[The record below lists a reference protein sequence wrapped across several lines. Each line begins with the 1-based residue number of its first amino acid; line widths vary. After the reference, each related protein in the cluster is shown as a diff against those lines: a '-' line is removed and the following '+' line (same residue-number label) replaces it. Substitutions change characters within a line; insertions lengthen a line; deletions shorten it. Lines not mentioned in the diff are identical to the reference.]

1 MTIQGLGYIGFSV
14 KDPGAFGAFAEDVL
28 GLTSAGPSRYR
39 LDEQAW
45 RLGVEAGEADDLAFV
60 GLEVAGPDALAE
72 IAARLTAAGVDVAEP
87 DPELAIDRAVEDLIV
102 CHDPDGLAVE
112 IYHGARQGESPAP
125 FGFVTGEQGLGHV
138 VLATANIEAARRFW
152 RDLLGFRLSDIIALD
167 IGRGASLDLEFF
179 HCNPRHHTVALVP
192 APGPKRMHHFMLQ
205 VQTLDAVG
213 HGLERAQAAGA
224 PITST
229 LGRHTND
236 LMLSFYARTPAGF
249 EVEYGWGA
257 RTVDDATWE
266 IGRYDATSLWGH
278 KHG

>member
-1 MTIQGLGYIGFSV
+1 MTIQSLGYMGFSV
-14 KDPGAFGAFAEDVL
+14 QDPGAFGAFAENVL
-28 GLTSAGPSRYR
+28 GVSPVGASRYR
-39 LDEQAW
+39 LDDQVW
-45 RLGVEAGEADDLAFV
+45 RLSVEAGEADDLAFV
-60 GLEVAGPDALAE
+60 GLEVAGPDALVE
-72 IAARLTAAGVDVAEP
+72 IAARLTAAGVDVGKP
-87 DPELAIDRAVEDLIV
+87 DPDVAIDRAVEDLIV
-102 CHDPDGLAVE
+102 CQDPGGLTVE

-125 FGFVTGEQGLGHV
+125 AGFVTGEQGLGHV
-138 VLATANIEAARRFW
+138 VLATAHMDASRRFW
-152 RDLLGFRLSDIIALD
+152 RDLLGFKLSDIIALD
-167 IGRGASLDLEFF
+167 IGRGHRLEMEFL
-179 HCNPRHHTVALVP
+179 HCNARHHTVALVP
-192 APGPKRMHHFMLQ
+192 APAPKRMHHFMLQ
-205 VQTLDAVG
+205 VESLDAVG